1 MMPYLDAALA
11 FALTMLAVATLVTS
25 LVRLLRNTA
34 KVRRQGLQDMLDDF
48 FTTEFKPVIQRE
60 LNRLKTATTD
70 EVFNRLNEALA
81 NLDHNVAINRA
92 ETVALVDM
100 TTEELLERLKRS
112 EYGQKML
119 TELGN
124 KAQAVFD
131 ELGRRYEVVGYKAT
145 ESFREHSKWWAFGIA
160 LFLALVINI
169 DSIHIAN
176 TYINNAAVSQAII
189 AQKDAFVADYNDLAK
204 TLEAEQG
211 KETFTKADLEQAF
224 KDSQAQ
230 LNVVTGSGFPVG
242 WSYFPHSYFKGAPQA
257 EWGSSQDFKNRA
269 NLLGWL
275 TWALGILL
283 TGFLAGLGGPFWY
296 DVVAGITRVVQGTR
310 AAAKQTD
317 QATTGQLN

>member
-48 FTTEFKPVIQRE
+48 FKSEFKPVIQRE

-70 EVFNRLNEALA
+70 EVFNGLNTALA
-81 NLDHNVAINRA
+81 SLDQNVAIDRA
-92 ETVALVDM
+92 ETVELVDM

-112 EYGQKML
+112 AYGQKML

-131 ELGRRYEVVGYKAT
+131 ELGKRYEVVGNKFTMLFRDNSKA
-145 ESFREHSKWWAFGIA
+145 WAFGIA
-160 LFLALVINI
+160 LILALALNI
-169 DSIHIAN
+169 DSIYIAN
-176 TYINNAAVSQAII
+176 TYINNASVSQTII

-204 TLEAEQG
+204 TLETEQG
-211 KETFTKADLEQAF
+211 KETFTKAELEQAF

-242 WSYFPHSYFKGAPQA
+242 WSYFPHSYFKGVTQA
-257 EWGSSQDFKNRA
+257 EWGSSQEYKNRD
-269 NLLGWL
+269 NFLGWL
-275 TWALGILL
+275 SWVLGILL
-283 TGFLAGLGGPFWY
+283 TGVLAGLGGPFWY
-296 DVVAGITRVVQGTR
+296 DAVAGITRVVQGTR

-317 QATTGQLN
+317 QTTTGQLN